1 MSQIAP
7 IEAQGRQDN
16 RHQGRQPVSQSYA
29 EQRKIGEFFAL
40 EEIRFGGLWL
50 WFGGGKNTEKVGKTT
65 ERIYVQLINGD
76 LCATF
81 DLAPWLAKLCG
92 QRLAQADW

>member
-1 MSQIAP
+1 MGQERYVFRFGNMSQIAP

-16 RHQGRQPVSQSYA
+16 GNQGRQPVSQSYA

-40 EEIRFGGLWL
+40 EEVRFDGLWL

-65 ERIYVQLINGD
+65 ERIHFLLIGVD
-76 LCATF
+76 L
-81 DLAPWLAKLCG
+81 
-92 QRLAQADW
+92 